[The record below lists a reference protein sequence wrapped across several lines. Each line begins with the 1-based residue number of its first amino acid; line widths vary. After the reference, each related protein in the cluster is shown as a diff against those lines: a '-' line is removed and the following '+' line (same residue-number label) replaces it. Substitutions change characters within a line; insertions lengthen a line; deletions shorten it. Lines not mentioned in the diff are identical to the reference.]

1 MQSSL
6 CMLLGYAALTL
17 LLVFIYV
24 GYRVGLVLSMKVAA
38 NAWPRGA
45 AGHPDPAFI
54 TRAQHAHLNCVENL
68 PVVVTVV
75 AVAFALGKL
84 ELLNPL
90 AGVFLGLRMGQSLV
104 HLISTSA
111 AMVFIRANLFLAQ
124 LAILVYWIF
133 LLVR

>member
-1 MQSSL
+1 MQSSFS
-6 CMLLGYAALTL
+6 MLLGYAALTL
-17 LLVFIYV
+17 FLVVLYV
-24 GYRVGLVLSMKVAA
+24 GYRVALVLSMRVAA

-45 AGHPDPAFI
+45 VGHPDPAFI

-75 AVAFALGKL
+75 AAAFALGKL

-90 AGVFLGLRMGQSLV
+90 ACVFLGLRVGQSLV

-124 LAILVYWIF
+124 VAILVYWIF